1 MAQCLTNVPN
11 KNDTLAQSSSKLKF
25 PGQSWTADDQCKM
38 IYGSE
43 ASYCRVIIFFNSI
56 SLYIFI

>member
-11 KNDTLAQSSSKLKF
+11 KNGTLAQSSSKLKF

-43 ASYCRVIIFFNSI
+43 ASYCRVIIFFLI
-56 SLYIFI
+56 